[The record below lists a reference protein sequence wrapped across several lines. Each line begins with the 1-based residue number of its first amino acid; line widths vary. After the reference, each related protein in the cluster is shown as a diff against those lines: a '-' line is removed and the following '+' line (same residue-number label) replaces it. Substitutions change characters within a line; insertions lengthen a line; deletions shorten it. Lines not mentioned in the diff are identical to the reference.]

1 VNFGSTPLNVPV
13 TQPVTLTSTGT
24 AAVTIS
30 AATVSGPG
38 FSVSGATFPVTLNP
52 NQSVTLQAK
61 FDPTVAGAAAGQL
74 TVSSNSAS
82 GGTTNVALSGT
93 GTVTTT
99 PRLTVSPAAVNF
111 GNVAVNSTATLPV
124 TLTSSGTAP
133 VTISAATLNG
143 ADFSVTGANFPVT
156 LNPNQVVTVNVQ
168 FDPKKAGQS
177 AGQWTITSNSSTG
190 ATVVVQLSGTGT
202 VTATPQLLVSA
213 KSLPFGDVP
222 VGSTATL
229 SVTLTSSGTAP
240 VLVSSVALT
249 GAEFSDSG
257 ATFPVTLNPNQ
268 TVTLKVQFDPTIAG
282 AATGTLTISSN
293 STTGSTAQVSL
304 SGNGTAVQHQIDLSW
319 DAPSS
324 SADPVAGYNIYRSTN
339 GGSFTK
345 LNGSPD
351 SQVTYT
357 DNGVQSG
364 STYMYE
370 VKSVDAS
377 GVESGASNQI
387 TLPVP

>member
-1 VNFGSTPLNVPV
+1 
-13 TQPVTLTSTGT
+13 
-24 AAVTIS
+24 
-30 AATVSGPG
+30 
-38 FSVSGATFPVTLNP
+38 VSGATFPVTLNP

-61 FDPTVAGAAAGQL
+61 FNPTVAGAAAGQL
-74 TVSSNSAS
+74 TVSSDSAS

-99 PRLTVSPAAVNF
+99 PRLTVTPAAVNF

-133 VTISAATLNG
+133 VTISAATLTG
-143 ADFSVTGANFPVT
+143 AAFSVSGATFPVT
-156 LNPNQVVTVNVQ
+156 LNPNQSVTANVQ
-168 FDPKKAGQS
+168 FNPKAAGQS
-177 AGQWTITSNSSTG
+177 VGQWTITSNSSAG
-190 ATVVVQLSGTGT
+190 ATTVVPLSGTGT
-202 VTATPQLLVSA
+202 VAATPQLLVSA

-240 VLVSSVALT
+240 VLVSSVALA

-268 TVTLKVQFDPTIAG
+268 SVTLKVQFDPTTAG

-293 STTGSTAQVSL
+293 STTGSAAQVSL

-339 GGSFTK
+339 GGAFTK

-357 DNGVQSG
+357 DGAVQSG

-377 GVESGASNQI
+377 GVESSASNQI